1 MSKYNFKF
9 FKVADTPDDF
19 DIEKFKSGDIKQA
32 ELYQHSKTVYHKT
45 HVKYED
51 IIKEDS
57 PNFAREVLEDCIFI
71 DYDDIKKAK
80 EMFEIII
87 RSKLRCLILETVK
100 GYHFMFRKPDFY
112 EKEMTKATNWFGYKF
127 DTKGWT
133 KGKSPPVQ
141 IIKVCGIERKEVYSL
156 DLDTPIVL
164 DKIDTETLDVL
175 PYWLWGKL
183 KDNELHKEGKTGD
196 RTKDDAVE
204 YTLTDNPF
212 TQLMK
217 MGEGGRHSHIVER
230 CSYFALSNGFEM
242 DEFKDLI
249 TAIHDQYLVKLG
261 SPMPDSDLFGDLEDR
276 WEDYKET
283 LTSSGWTYKEKDRK
297 WVKIKDRKTSKIS
310 KQEACE
316 FLYNKYDFYVMGNT
330 YDTGEGGQLCY
341 IDATLKIVFDLNIM
355 WKELRNTFYEQAFDT
370 SFYKEVKEQLIQRC
384 NGDKKI
390 FRRNSNFYVCKN
402 GIASC
407 ISDDIYPFDYFKE
420 NKLSPTDLV
429 YDWTL
434 HDRAW
439 VEEHKEDLGGVIN
452 NFLAELSRDYLGE
465 VQEEIIKWFYV
476 IYGAIMCHRN
486 QLCLIV
492 ILSGGGRNGKSIFI
506 ALAKMLLGQNLYNES
521 NIFGTSPTTGYW
533 GQGLEKGICC
543 LIDELPPNYNKEAFS
558 YIKGGI
564 TGTASVEINPKYG
577 KKMLLETLPQ
587 IVCATNSQFKLFDNS
602 EGMRRRVA
610 ILPCSYKVQ
619 DEELDNLLLY
629 RMVMNLDKSK
639 KSDEQIME
647 YRKNEMSADAG
658 IIIEKSGIRIRD
670 KCVLDSLENGSL
682 CWLANQARYMYLD
695 FISGKLTLKSTEE
708 MEHLFENIFDDNPK
722 GQCEDFMNWHLLNKC
737 GSTDNKVTDLSPA
750 NGFYY
755 DLYPIYKNEY
765 CIAKKITPMEYDQF
779 KNNFGKV
786 ARKSFTVKK
795 QRNDEGMSYLYVFF
809 DKPAKPPKKK

>member
-1 MSKYNFKF
+1 MCMHKKF
-9 FKVADTPDDF
+9 EFCKLPDTPRYF
-19 DIEKFKSGDIKQA
+19 DKEKFKEGDPDQKGLYKKAKKPDMDTILTVDKIKR
-32 ELYQHSKTVYHKT
+32 YNY
-45 HVKYED
+45 
-51 IIKEDS
+51 
-57 PNFAREVLEDCIFI
+57 ARFVPKGYIFI
-71 DYDDIKKAK
+71 DVDNPEEAE
-80 EMFEIII
+80 EMREIIT
-87 RSKLRCLILETVK
+87 RAKKNCLILETTS
-100 GYHFMFRKPDFY
+100 GYHFLFKIPNFY
-112 EKEMTKATNWFGYKF
+112 KVQMTSATNWFGYKF
-127 DTKGWT
+127 DTKGVID
-133 KGKSPPVQ
+133 KEKAVQ
-141 IIKVCGIERKEVYSL
+141 IIKVCGMERKEYCSW
-156 DLDTPIVL
+156 DF
-164 DKIDTETLDVL
+164 TETVTADSLEKLDVL

-183 KDNELHKEGKTGD
+183 SDKDLHKGGKTGD
-196 RTKDDAVE
+196 RTKDDATE

-217 MGEGGRHSHIVER
+217 MEEGGRHTHIFNKCR
-230 CSYFALSNGFEM
+230 YFACSNGFTEN
-242 DEFKDLI
+242 EFRDLI
-249 TAIHDQYLVKLG
+249 TAIHDQYLVKIG
-261 SPMPDSDLFGDLEDR
+261 TPMPDSDLFGDTETKWEEDIEKLESNG
-276 WEDYKET
+276 WAFYEKE
-283 LTSSGWTYKEKDRK
+283 RK
-297 WVKIKDRKTSKIS
+297 WKKVKSKKGGKIS
-310 KQEACE
+310 KQKACE

-330 YDTGEGGQLCY
+330 HDTGEGGQLCY
-341 IDATLKIVFDLNIM
+341 IPSDLKIVFDLNIM
-355 WKELRNTFYEQAFDT
+355 WEELRNTFYEQDFET
-370 SFYKEVKEQLIQRC
+370 KFYKEVKEQLIQRC

-420 NKLSPTDLV
+420 KHLPPTDLI

-434 HDRAW
+434 HDRTW
-439 VEEHKEDLGGVIN
+439 VEEHKDDLGGVIN

-533 GQGLEKGICC
+533 GQDLDKGICC
-543 LIDELPPNYNKEAFS
+543 LIDELPPDYNKEAFS

-577 KKMLLETLPQ
+577 KKKSLETLPQ

-619 DEELDNLLLY
+619 DAELDNLLLY

-639 KSDEQIME
+639 KSNEQIME
-647 YRKNEMSADAG
+647 YRKSEMSADAG

-682 CWLANQARYMYLD
+682 CWLANNARYMYLD
-695 FISGKLTLKSTEE
+695 YINDKITLKNTEE
-708 MEHLFENIFDDNPK
+708 MENLFENIFDDNPK
-722 GQCEDFMNWHLLNKC
+722 GQCEQFIEWHIINKC
-737 GSTDNKVTDLSPA
+737 GGIDNKALA
-750 NGFYY
+750 NCFFYE
-755 DLYPIYKNEY
+755 LYPEYKEQY
-765 CIAKKITPMEYDQF
+765 CKEKKIKPMEESIFNNNCGSVIKSKYTVKRI
-779 KNNFGKV
+779 KNDKGKV
-786 ARKSFTVKK
+786 Y
-795 QRNDEGMSYLYVFF
+795 NHIYF
-809 DKPAKPPKKK
+809 DKPAKPSKKK